1 MPFMPSMDATDG
13 VPHAFQKFNT
23 GTGKPLIEF
32 HQILMRSED
41 SPLTVAERELI
52 AGYVSGVNACRYCHG
67 AHTRAAE
74 FFGVPEGL
82 ITSLLDDL
90 ENADIDEK
98 MKPLLAYTRKLTEAP
113 TKLTQ
118 ADADAVFAAG
128 WNERA
133 LYDAIQVC
141 ALFNFMNRFVEGLG
155 IDFLPPRPQLPE
167 GEKPKIRNYTDLIEM
182 FGIK

>member
-1 MPFMPSMDATDG
+1 MPFMSSMNDTDG
-13 VPHAFQKFNT
+13 VPHAFKTFNT

-32 HQILMRSED
+32 HQVLMRSED

-52 AGYVSGVNACRYCHG
+52 AGYVSGVNACKYCHG

-82 ITSLLDDL
+82 IVSLLDNL
-90 ENADIDEK
+90 EHADIDEK
-98 MKPLLAYTRKLTEAP
+98 MKPLLAYTRKLTESPA
-113 TKLTQ
+113 KMTQ
-118 ADADAVFAAG
+118 SDADAVFAAG
-128 WNERA
+128 WDERA

-155 IDFLPPRPQLPE
+155 IDYLAPKPPVSE
-167 GEKPKIRNYTDLIEM
+167 GEKPRAWNYTDLIEM